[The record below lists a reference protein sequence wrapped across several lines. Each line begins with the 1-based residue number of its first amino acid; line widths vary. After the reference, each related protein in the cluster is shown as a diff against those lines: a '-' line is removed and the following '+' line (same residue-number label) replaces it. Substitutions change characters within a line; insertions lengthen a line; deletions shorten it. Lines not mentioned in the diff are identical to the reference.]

1 MTRHRREQ
9 PDPYQGRFVVD
20 FVYSLGRRVA
30 LEDPDAQPL
39 FDAIESR
46 AISSTQRAALRD
58 QFKAGIRDE
67 KRCGVHAVE
76 SAPASQ

>member
-9 PDPYQGRFVVD
+9 PDPHQGRFVLD

-30 LEDPDAQPL
+30 LEDADAQAS
-39 FDAIESR
+39 FDALESR

-67 KRCGVHAVE
+67 KTCGRHVLE
-76 SAPASQ
+76 